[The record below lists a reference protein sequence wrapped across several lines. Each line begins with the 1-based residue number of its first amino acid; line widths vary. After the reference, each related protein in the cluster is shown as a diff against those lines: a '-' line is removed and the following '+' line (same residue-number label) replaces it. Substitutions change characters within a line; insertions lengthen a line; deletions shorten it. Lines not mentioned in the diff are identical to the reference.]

1 MLDFWYVIEGVVM
14 SRHFFLTG
22 ATGVVGLSIL
32 EQLEEGDQV
41 SILTNRQKFSV
52 LPKGVAR
59 QLKGNISKPDFALS
73 ADDLAKLS
81 QTDILVHSA
90 ALTDFTADP
99 EALAEVNIAGLK
111 HAKALANK
119 LNARLVY
126 ISTAFVKG
134 RNGHAFNNYEHS
146 KKLAESSL
154 DEDITII
161 RPSVIIGDSIKGIMP
176 KKQGMH
182 NMLKLATK
190 EVIPVV
196 PGDASTLVDVIPR
209 DTVAS
214 GILAVIDNNL
224 SGEFWLTAGDRAS
237 TLGQMLTIGTNP
249 DYFERY
255 QVKFKPPKL
264 INPTTFERLIKPVF
278 LPALPRRYKRMFE
291 ETSIYLK
298 YLDMSEGFSSDLDVL
313 GTYKNGPQPFDIPEV
328 MVKNIAAFDEVH
340 PLTETLINESLL

>member
-1 MLDFWYVIEGVVM
+1 M
-14 SRHFFLTG
+14 SRRFFLTG

-32 EQLEEGDQV
+32 EQLNEDDQV
-41 SILTNRQKFSV
+41 SILVNRQRFST
-52 LPKGVAR
+52 LPTGVI
-59 QLKGNISKPDFALS
+59 QQVQGDISKPDFGIS
-73 ADDLAKLS
+73 AQELAQLNEI
-81 QTDILVHSA
+81 DVLIHSA
-90 ALTDFTADP
+90 ALTDFTAD
-99 EALAEVNIAGLK
+99 ADVLADINIAGLQ

-119 LNARLVY
+119 LNAKLIY
-126 ISTAFVKG
+126 ISTAFVQG

-154 DEDITII
+154 DDDVTVI

-214 GILAVIDNNL
+214 GILTVVDNNL
-224 SGEFWLTAGDRAS
+224 SGEFWLTAGDDAS

-298 YLDMSEGFSSDLDVL
+298 YLDMSEGFSSDLELL
-313 GTYKNGPQPFDIPEV
+313 GKYDQGPKPFDIPEV
-328 MVKNIAAFDEVH
+328 MVKNIAAFDDIH
-340 PLTETLINESLL
+340 PLSELLVVEGA

>member
-1 MLDFWYVIEGVVM
+1 MIEGAVM
-14 SRHFFLTG
+14 SRRFFLTG

-32 EQLEEGDQV
+32 ELLNEDDQV
-41 SILTNRQKFSV
+41 SILVNRQRFST
-52 LPKGVAR
+52 LPTGVSQQIKGD
-59 QLKGNISKPDFALS
+59 ISKPDFGLGAQE
-73 ADDLAKLS
+73 LAQLNEI
-81 QTDILVHSA
+81 DVLIHSA
-90 ALTDFTADP
+90 ALTDFTAD
-99 EALAEVNIAGLK
+99 AEVLADINIAGLQ

-119 LNARLVY
+119 LNAKLIY
-126 ISTAFVKG
+126 ISTAFVQG

-154 DEDITII
+154 DDDVTVI

-214 GILAVIDNNL
+214 GILTVVDNNL
-224 SGEFWLTAGDRAS
+224 SGEFWLTAGDDAS

-298 YLDMSEGFSSDLDVL
+298 YLDMSEGFSSDLEKL
-313 GTYKNGPQPFDIPEV
+313 GAYAQGPKPFDIPEV
-328 MVKNIAAFDEVH
+328 MVKNIAAFDDIH
-340 PLTETLINESLL
+340 PLSELLVTEGA

>member
-1 MLDFWYVIEGVVM
+1 M

-32 EQLEEGDQV
+32 EQLSNEDEV
-41 SILTNRQKFSV
+41 SILVNRQRFRV
-52 LPKGVAR
+52 LPQGVTQQLQGDISQPDFGLSDDDLI
-59 QLKGNISKPDFALS
+59 QLKSIDVL
-73 ADDLAKLS
+73 
-81 QTDILVHSA
+81 IHSA
-90 ALTDFTADP
+90 ALTDFTADDDV
-99 EALAEVNIAGLK
+99 LAEININGLK
-111 HAKALANK
+111 NAKALAKK
-119 LNARLVY
+119 LGARLIY
-126 ISTAFVKG
+126 ISTAFVQG
-134 RNGHAFNNYEHS
+134 RNGHAFNNYEQS
-146 KKLAESSL
+146 KKLAESLL
-154 DEDITII
+154 DDEITVI
-161 RPSVIIGDSIKGIMP
+161 RPSVIIGDSLKGIMP

-196 PGDASTLVDVIPR
+196 PGDANTLVDVIPR

-214 GILAVIDNNL
+214 AILTVVDNNL
-224 SGEFWLTAGDRAS
+224 YGEFWLTAGSDAS

-264 INPTTFERLIKPVF
+264 INPNTFERLIKPVF

-298 YLDMSEGFSSDLDVL
+298 YLDMSEGFTSDLTAL
-313 GTYKNGPQPFDIPEV
+313 GQYENGPKPFDIPEV
-328 MVKNIAAFDEVH
+328 MVKNIAAFDDVL
-340 PLTETLINESLL
+340 PLSNMLVSEGV

>member
-1 MLDFWYVIEGVVM
+1 M
-14 SRHFFLTG
+14 SRRFFLTG

-32 EQLEEGDQV
+32 ELLNEDDQV
-41 SILTNRQKFSV
+41 SILVNRQRFST
-52 LPKGVAR
+52 LPTGVSQQIKGD
-59 QLKGNISKPDFALS
+59 ISKPDFGLGAQE
-73 ADDLAKLS
+73 LAQLNEI
-81 QTDILVHSA
+81 DVLIHSA
-90 ALTDFTADP
+90 ALTDFTAD
-99 EALAEVNIAGLK
+99 AEVLADINIAGLQ

-119 LNARLVY
+119 LNAKLIY
-126 ISTAFVKG
+126 ISTAFVQG

-154 DEDITII
+154 DDDVTVI

-214 GILAVIDNNL
+214 GILTVVDNNL
-224 SGEFWLTAGDRAS
+224 SGEFWLTAGDDAS

-298 YLDMSEGFSSDLDVL
+298 YLDMSEGFSSDLEKL
-313 GTYKNGPQPFDIPEV
+313 GAYAQGPKPFDIPEV
-328 MVKNIAAFDEVH
+328 MVKNIAAFDDIH
-340 PLTETLINESLL
+340 PLSELLVTEGA